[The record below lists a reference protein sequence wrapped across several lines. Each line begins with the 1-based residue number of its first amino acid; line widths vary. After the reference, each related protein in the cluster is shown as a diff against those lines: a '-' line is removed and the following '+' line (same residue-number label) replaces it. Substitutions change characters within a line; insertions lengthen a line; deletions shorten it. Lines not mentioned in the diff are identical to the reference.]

1 MYHLSFNHNYLYIY
15 QFYFFPSHDLI
26 TVNHI
31 FVKFIIILI
40 QAIYIIRLITHF
52 LEPINEHNFLNHI
65 LFPTFFHNL
74 IYTLHSL

>member
-40 QAIYIIRLITHF
+40 QAIYIIQLIAHF
-52 LEPINEHNFLNHI
+52 LKAINEHNSLNHI
-65 LFPTFFHNL
+65 
-74 IYTLHSL
+74 